1 LTENDIMNR
10 PWIAAF
16 VSLPDI
22 FTITNGILGFL
33 AIYHILIGNILL
45 ASRIVFLCIFF
56 DSFDGFLARRKNNCA
71 EFGKTLDS
79 LSDIISFGIV
89 PSLIFISYGDN
100 GILSLSIG
108 AIYVI
113 SGLLR
118 LSRFNALNSQE
129 YFGLPIT
136 LGAIFVTL
144 LFLAEIP
151 FYLYSTLLIVTSA
164 LFISNF
170 KIIRPS
176 NSEKF
181 LVIFSTLFVF
191 ISLIP
196 YPPILIVSRV
206 LLILLPCI
214 FLLYLFRAHQS

>member
-1 LTENDIMNR
+1 MTENDIMNR
-10 PWIAAF
+10 PGITTF

-22 FTITNGILGFL
+22 FTLTNGTLGFL
-33 AIYHILIGNILL
+33 AIYFILIGNLLL

-56 DSFDGFLARRKNNCA
+56 DSFDGFLARRNNNCA

-89 PSLIFISYGDN
+89 PSFIFIGYGN
-100 GILSLSIG
+100 NTLLGILIG

-144 LFLAEIP
+144 LFLAGIS
-151 FYLYSTLLIVTSA
+151 FYLFAMLLLATSI

-176 NSEKF
+176 NNGKS
-181 LVIFSTLFVF
+181 LVIFSTIFVF

-196 YPPILIVSRV
+196 YPPIRIVSRL
-206 LLILLPCI
+206 LLILLPSI
-214 FLLYLFRAHQS
+214 FLIYLFRAHQS

>member
-1 LTENDIMNR
+1 MNR
-10 PWIAAF
+10 PGITTF

-22 FTITNGILGFL
+22 FTITNGTLGFL
-33 AIYHILIGNILL
+33 AIYFILIGNLLL

-56 DSFDGFLARRKNNCA
+56 DSFDGFLARRNNNCE
-71 EFGKTLDS
+71 EFGRTLDS

-89 PSLIFISYGDN
+89 PSFIFISYGN
-100 GILSLSIG
+100 NHLLGVLIG

-136 LGAIFVTL
+136 IGAIFATL

-151 FYLYSTLLIVTSA
+151 FYLYSMLLILASI
-164 LFISNF
+164 LYISNF

-176 NSEKF
+176 NNGKS
-181 LVIFSTLFVF
+181 LVISSLVFVF
-191 ISLIP
+191 VSLIP
-196 YPPILIVSRV
+196 YPPIRIVSRL
-206 LLILLPCI
+206 LLILLPTI
-214 FLLYLFRAHQS
+214 FLLYLFKAHRS

>member
-1 LTENDIMNR
+1 MNR
-10 PWIAAF
+10 PGITTF

-22 FTITNGILGFL
+22 FTLTDGALGFL
-33 AIYHILIGNILL
+33 AISFILIGNLWL

-56 DSFDGFLARRKNNCA
+56 DSFDGLLARRNNTCA

-89 PSLIFISYGDN
+89 PSFIFIDYGN
-100 GILSLSIG
+100 NTLLGILIG

-136 LGAIFVTL
+136 MGAIFVTL
-144 LFLAEIP
+144 LFLAGIP
-151 FYLYSTLLIVTSA
+151 FYLFAILLLATSI

-176 NSEKF
+176 NNGKS
-181 LVIFSTLFVF
+181 LVIFSTIFVF

-196 YPPILIVSRV
+196 YPPIRIVSRL
-206 LLILLPCI
+206 LLILLPSI
-214 FLLYLFRAHQS
+214 FLLYLFRAHRS

>member
-10 PWIAAF
+10 PGITTF

-22 FTITNGILGFL
+22 FTLTNGTLGFL
-33 AIYHILIGNILL
+33 AIYFILIGNLLL

-56 DSFDGFLARRKNNCA
+56 DSFDGFLARRNNNCA

-89 PSLIFISYGDN
+89 PSFIFIDYGN
-100 GILSLSIG
+100 NTLLGILIG

-136 LGAIFVTL
+136 MGAIFVTL
-144 LFLAEIP
+144 LFLAGIP
-151 FYLYSTLLIVTSA
+151 FYLFAILLLATSI

-176 NSEKF
+176 NNGKS
-181 LVIFSTLFVF
+181 LVIFSTIFVF

-196 YPPILIVSRV
+196 YPPIRIVSRL
-206 LLILLPCI
+206 LLILLPSI
-214 FLLYLFRAHQS
+214 FLLYLFRAHRS

>member
-1 LTENDIMNR
+1 MTENDIMNR
-10 PWIAAF
+10 PGITTF

-22 FTITNGILGFL
+22 FTLTNGTLGFL
-33 AIYHILIGNILL
+33 AIYFILIGNLLL

-56 DSFDGFLARRKNNCA
+56 DSFDGFLARRNNNCA

-89 PSLIFISYGDN
+89 PSFIFIDYGN
-100 GILSLSIG
+100 NTLLGILIG

-136 LGAIFVTL
+136 MGAIFVTL
-144 LFLAEIP
+144 LFLAGIP
-151 FYLYSTLLIVTSA
+151 FYLFAILLLATSI

-176 NSEKF
+176 NNGKS
-181 LVIFSTLFVF
+181 LVIFSTIFVF

-196 YPPILIVSRV
+196 YPPIRIVSRL
-206 LLILLPCI
+206 LLILLPSI
-214 FLLYLFRAHQS
+214 FLLYLFRAHRS